1 MQPPSATMDPLTLG
15 LGTALAL
22 LAIVGIADAAYF
34 IGVSYRWLAP
44 DAPWIPRVCRM
55 DEGTCA
61 RIVDTSY
68 GRALGLPNAVYGAVW
83 YLLVLGLAGAFLA
96 TGRVY
101 ACLAFQLAAAGTVLF
116 SVYLLWALRKRLE
129 VHCPLC
135 YLGHAIN
142 TAILVVLLVI
152 C

>member
-1 MQPPSATMDPLTLG
+1 MDPLTLG
-15 LGTALAL
+15 LGTTLGL

-68 GRALGLPNAVYGAVW
+68 GRALGLPNAVYGAAW
-83 YLLVLGLAGAFLA
+83 YLVVLGLAGTLLV
-96 TGRVY
+96 TGQMH
-101 ACLAFQLAAAGTVLF
+101 ACLLFLIASVGTVLF
-116 SVYLLWALRKRLE
+116 SVYLLWALVERLE

-135 YLGHAIN
+135 YLGHGLN
-142 TAILVVLLVI
+142 LSILVAIALACALL
-152 C
+152 